1 MCSDEK
7 EDVESAFLSNQF
19 WKLLTLN
26 VKVTEGLL
34 ILENQQLEKFNE
46 MDGLT
51 LLKKQIVAIINDR
64 WYFMHSSMHCVGIVL
79 DPEWLKKG

>member
-51 LLKKQIVAIINDR
+51 L
-64 WYFMHSSMHCVGIVL
+64 
-79 DPEWLKKG
+79 